1 MNRKICITCLFLKA
15 ISISDAVC
23 PIWGKVTAVPVLV
36 IAAMSAYWALPKR
49 LPRERKSKNI
59 LFFRR

>member
-23 PIWGKVTAVPVLV
+23 PILGKVTAVPALV
-36 IAAMSAYWALPKR
+36 TPPKTISKIR
-49 LPRERKSKNI
+49 KNI
-59 LFFRR
+59 TFGKD